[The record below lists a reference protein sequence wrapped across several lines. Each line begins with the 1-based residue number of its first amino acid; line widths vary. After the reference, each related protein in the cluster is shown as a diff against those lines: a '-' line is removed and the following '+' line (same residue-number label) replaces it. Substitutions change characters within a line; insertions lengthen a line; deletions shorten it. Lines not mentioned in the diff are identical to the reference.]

1 MDAKMEIAPEAIVTK
16 VTKHPIVEVAEGVQ
30 VRRFTVYAQ
39 MYVPAHKYSTDL
51 YLVKIVE
58 PGALQYLQPEQGWL
72 MEHGEFQFDAV
83 DDVPIDTRLKISVVP
98 AASTPPP

>member
-1 MDAKMEIAPEAIVTK
+1 MMDAKMEIAPEAIVTK

-51 YLVKIVE
+51 VKLLPMRLLTWMASRRLHALRGSKRE
-58 PGALQYLQPEQGWL
+58 PGLI
-72 MEHGEFQFDAV
+72 
-83 DDVPIDTRLKISVVP
+83 VPLS
-98 AASTPPP
+98 S